1 MSKIIMIA
9 SGKHIAQHGLALKK
23 QLKAPDE
30 LDIVVAHM
38 EDAVQLARKYVDK
51 DVDIIIA
58 RGTTARMLKESRIP
72 VPVVEIPVADT
83 EIIETIKLA
92 QEKAKKQNPVIGYIG
107 LENVIIAIRSFLEI
121 LNLKIYLYEV
131 ATTKDIKD
139 KIKQA
144 QNDGVDI
151 LIGGT
156 LSCNLIQAAGMKS
169 VLLKSSYAS
178 VRKAYQMAKEM
189 QFAVNL
195 EKKKTEEQNTIF
207 NSVSEAIISVDD
219 KGRVSML
226 NKLAEHL
233 FKQNSTEL
241 KGKHSSEIFET
252 DQVHLIE
259 KVLLSGEKIVG
270 QIMKIQNKKYALSII
285 PIIVEKT
292 ASGAIITLQGITEL
306 QKIET
311 AVRKGLYQKGNV
323 AQYFFKDIKG
333 NSEEIQETINTAKS
347 FAKLHSNILIV
358 GETGTGKELFAQSIY
373 HASTRK
379 DGPFVAVNCG
389 AIPSNL
395 VESELFG
402 YVDGAFTGAKKGGKP
417 GLFELA
423 HGGTIFLDEISEMD
437 LLGQVILLRALQER
451 QIRRVGG
458 DAIIPVDVRV
468 IAACN
473 TNLHELVKQ
482 NKFRKDL
489 YYRLSVLI
497 VNIPALRHRKK
508 DISYLSN
515 FFVDYYNRQ
524 LGKDIL
530 LSEDA
535 LKEFEHFNWDGNIRQ
550 LKNFCERLVALA
562 DKSVVDSLYVRKQ
575 LNNSCWVEP
584 EPAKNEIL
592 NLQIKEPA
600 QEMFMVNNK
609 LVSYLQLTA
618 LMSQYKGNRKLISE
632 KLGISRTTLW
642 KYLKK
647 ANLCHG
653 DDSFDTHFEA

>member
-9 SGKHIAQHGLALKK
+9 SGKHIAQHGLALKN
-23 QLKAPDE
+23 QLETSDE

-38 EDAVQLARKYVDK
+38 EDAVQLARQYVHT

-58 RGTTARMLKESRIP
+58 RGTTARMLKEARIP
-72 VPVVEIPVADT
+72 IPVVEIPVADT

-92 QEKAKKQNPVIGYIG
+92 QEKSKKQSPVIGFIG
-107 LENVIIAIRSFLEI
+107 LEDVIITIRSFLEI

-131 ATTKDIKD
+131 ATTQDIKD

-144 QNDGVDI
+144 QEDGVDI

-156 LSCNLIQAAGMKS
+156 LSCNLIQAAGLKS
-169 VLLKSSYAS
+169 VLFKSSYTS

-195 EKKKTEEQNTIF
+195 EKKKAEEQTTIF

-219 KGRVSML
+219 KNSLSRL
-226 NKLAEHL
+226 NKLAEQL
-233 FKQNSTEL
+233 FERDSNKI
-241 KGKHSSEIFET
+241 KGNHSSEILGAA
-252 DQVHLIE
+252 QVNLVE

-270 QIMKIQNKKYALSII
+270 QIMEIRNKKYALNVI
-285 PIIVEKT
+285 PIIVEKIIT
-292 ASGAIITLQGITEL
+292 GAIITLQGITEL

-323 AQYFFKDIKG
+323 AHYSFTDIKG
-333 NSEEIQETINTAKS
+333 ISAEIQETINSARS
-347 FAKLHSNILIV
+347 FAKLHSNILII
-358 GETGTGKELFAQSIY
+358 GETGTGKELFAQSI
-373 HASTRK
+373 HQESIRK

-458 DAIIPVDVRV
+458 DSIIPVDVRV

-473 TNLHELVKQ
+473 TNLHAMVQQ

-489 YYRLSVLI
+489 YYRLSVL
-497 VNIPALRHRKK
+497 VVSVPALRHRQN
-508 DISYLSN
+508 DIAYLSN
-515 FFVDYYNRQ
+515 FFINYYNRQ
-524 LGKDIL
+524 FGKNIL
-530 LSEDA
+530 LADDA
-535 LKEFEHFNWDGNIRQ
+535 LQEFEQVNWDGNIRQ

-562 DKSVVDSLYVRKQ
+562 DKAIVDSIYVKKQ
-575 LNNSCWVEP
+575 LTNSFWG
-584 EPAKNEIL
+584 EPAPAENEGLIS
-592 NLQIKEPA
+592 QITESAPA
-600 QEMFMVNNK
+600 MFMVNNK
-609 LVSYLQLTA
+609 LVSYLQLKD
-618 LMSQYKGNRKLISE
+618 LMIQYKGNRKIISE

-647 ANLCHG
+647 ANL
-653 DDSFDTHFEA
+653 